1 MKLGDPS
8 YYLAALAGFLA
19 LLSALLQDY
28 AAVVV
33 CKVYATEVLAMSA
46 TLPTTL
52 AKYTTHKDLANR

>member
-28 AAVVV
+28 AVVV
-33 CKVYATEVLAMSA
+33 ACKVYATEVLAMSA

-52 AKYTTHKDLANR
+52 ADYIRHTRT